1 MSSKRRMLRPI
12 LGIFLLACNAGL
24 TSASVW
30 TNIATHTRRCLN
42 FGGAFG
48 SATQAETPYDRVT
61 GHPVFCVTTPWGSP
75 YLSMEKLTDLEETVP
90 SQVASSDGGN
100 RKSPSSL
107 SEEQA
112 EYRTVALYFMDPAD
126 ALAVQGEMKQ
136 MENMEKAD
144 IRISSFSLAKA
155 LRQATNLGYG
165 LPSGLP
171 VDPLTGK
178 LPVEDGGALRYKI
191 VPAKRQL
198 YYAARCQGK
207 ERVGLWSDSAT
218 EDAVTAVLGNSAL
231 EAANLGRRRD
241 QRERKTKRTKTAVQ
255 MASSHMEGYS
265 GVPVFYC
272 NGMQRNLP
280 LWKRLC
286 SGCRCET
293 PMFFNYEDLQV
304 AWNAMKAQCKPS
316 VRHTIP
322 ESPQVEVFN
331 LWDVLVSMDRDKS
344 VRGDWKKDPVAAL
357 QRRLFLT
364 KEAPTLQ
371 DVTFVPNSAS
381 VQYKEAISRRGSGKA
396 RLRPMR
402 DTNNRKKSWSF

>member
-1 MSSKRRMLRPI
+1 MLRPI
-12 LGIFLLACNAGL
+12 LGIYLIACNGL

-30 TNIATHTRRCLN
+30 TKIATRTRRFLN

-90 SQVASSDGGN
+90 NQVSSSSDSSRT
-100 RKSPSSL
+100 RKSTSL

-165 LPSGLP
+165 LPTGLA

-207 ERVGLWSDSAT
+207 ERVGLWSESAT

-241 QRERKTKRTKTAVQ
+241 RRERKTQRTKTAAQ

-272 NGMQRNLP
+272 NGLQRNLP
-280 LWKRLC
+280 LWKRLG
-286 SGCRCET
+286 SGCRYET
-293 PMFFNYEDLQV
+293 PMFFNYEDLQG
-304 AWNAMKAQCKPS
+304 AWDAMKAQCKPS
-316 VRHTIP
+316 VRPTIP
-322 ESPQVEVFN
+322 HSPQVEVFN

-344 VRGDWKKDPVAAL
+344 ARGDWKKHPVAGL
-357 QRRLFLT
+357 KRRLFLT
-364 KEAPTLQ
+364 QEAPTLQ

-381 VQYKEAISRRGSGKA
+381 VQYKEAISRRGNGKA

-402 DTNNRKKSWSF
+402 DTNNRRKWKK